1 MLPLALTVILLGLVV
16 VLATTG
22 LTVGGAA
29 LSTVDQ
35 LAQNLPDVSR
45 FEQVRFAQPTVVYD
59 RTGTVELARFQA
71 ERRDVVTFEEIPELV
86 MDATI
91 SVEDRTFWSN
101 EGYDPSAIASAAL
114 EFLRTGVLRGASTIS
129 QQFVRAPEIG
139 LLPADVL
146 DPEADARVRKAKE
159 IIQAGRLTDYVER
172 TYGLE
177 EGKERILT
185 AYLNQIF
192 YGHNAYGVSAAADVF
207 FDKQLSDL
215 TPAQAALL
223 AGLPQSPT
231 TLDPYRYA
239 EQDALGRLIVP
250 VCSTTGSGIVD
261 IPVASASPT
270 AAPAPS
276 RSPAGSPAGRSP
288 NADTSPSASPS
299 PSVTASASP
308 RATPASPLA
317 STAPVGTCT
326 NVPPVE
332 RRNFILNTIAE
343 GHGRWTRLTPA
354 QLGQALN
361 EPIVLAGEQPLI
373 FTAPH
378 FVWAMK
384 AELDSLLGDREPAER
399 GGYRVITTLDMEAQ
413 TKAEKYLEAAT
424 IVPQLPEAEFEQQI
438 AERGLRQDEDWM
450 REIRGKNINNGAM
463 TALDYLTGDVL
474 AYVGSAGYY
483 REDMASPAFDPKFDV
498 VQGFRQPGSA
508 FKPIVY
514 ATGIQEKAIT
524 AGTVLLDVTTSFG
537 REWQP
542 KDSDRQERGPV
553 TVRQALQYS
562 LNIPAIRAIERT
574 RVEAVGQASER
585 AGLQFLRGP
594 GHIVEGG
601 LASAIGTVEVRML
614 DLTAAYGAF
623 GNDGVVTEPRM
634 ILEVTDDLG
643 QPIFVAGEPLTSEV
657 WDPAAAWIVADILE
671 GNSDPRQNFIWGP
684 EFNLQNGPG
693 GSHRPMAVKTGTA
706 NDTLDLSTYG
716 LLPKPPGEGKP
727 ALAVGV
733 WLGNSDHSA
742 PNIQDA
748 DEFFATQ
755 GPGRVWRAFMRDYMD
770 GEPTPDFQRP
780 ELGVVEDTMDAWSGG
795 QPGAWT
801 RDTMR
806 EWFVTGTQPSARNPV
821 DEPGLLYRQVCG
833 RWYVDPMGVE
843 NERATA
849 QWREDVRDW
858 TARARRG
865 TGVRHT
871 RYDTTTAHLY
881 FKNDWGGPLIPE
893 DPGSCGFPTP
903 SFSFGLPFPSYRPDP
918 TSRPRPTDSPEPT
931 PTPTRAPRPTLE
943 PLPSPEP
950 TPEPTPKPTSSQAPG

>member
-1 MLPLALTVILLGLVV
+1 MSYRSQPRRIRPATSQHRSSSLATRVAVARAMSRPARSGGSMLPLALTVILLGFVV
-16 VLATTG
+16 VFATTG

-35 LAQNLPDVSR
+35 LGQDLPDVSR
-45 FEQVRFAQPTVVYD
+45 FEQIRFAQPTVVYD

-71 ERRDVVTFEEIPELV
+71 ERRNVVTFEEIPELV

-139 LLPADVL
+139 LLPTEVL

-192 YGHNAYGVSAAADVF
+192 YGHNAYGVAAAADVY
-207 FDKQLSDL
+207 FDKPLPEL
-215 TPAQAALL
+215 TVAQAALL
-223 AGLPQSPT
+223 AGLPQSPS

-239 EQDALGRLIVP
+239 EEDAFGRLIVP
-250 VCSTTGSGIVD
+250 VCSTTGSGTVD
-261 IPVASASPT
+261 VPAASASPAPSAST
-270 AAPAPS
+270 SPAPS
-276 RSPAGSPAGRSP
+276 GSPPSS
-288 NADTSPSASPS
+288 TSPPI
-299 PSVTASASP
+299 TAPPSP
-308 RATPASPLA
+308 RATPSAPIASA
-317 STAPVGTCT
+317 APGSTCT

-332 RRNFILNTIAE
+332 RRNFILASIAE
-343 GHGRWTRLTPA
+343 GHGRWTRLTRA
-354 QLGQALN
+354 QLEQALN

-413 TKAEKYLEAAT
+413 AEAEKYLEAAT
-424 IVPQLPEAEFEQQI
+424 IVPQLPEAEFERAI
-438 AERGLRQDEDWM
+438 EERNLRQDEDWM
-450 REIRGKNINNGAM
+450 REIRGKNIHNGAM

-483 REDMASPAFDPKFDV
+483 REDLASPEFDPKFDV

-508 FKPIVY
+508 FKPLVY
-514 ATGIQEKAIT
+514 ATGLQEKAIT

-574 RVEAVGQASER
+574 RVEAVGQAAQR

-594 GHIVEGG
+594 GHIAEGG

-623 GNDGVVTEPRM
+623 GNGGLVTAPRM
-634 ILEVTDDLG
+634 ILEVADDSG
-643 QPIFVAGEPLTSEV
+643 NAIFTAGEPLTSRV
-657 WDPAAAWIVADILE
+657 WDAEAAWIVADILE

-684 EFNLQNGPG
+684 EFNLENGPG

-716 LLPKPPGEGKP
+716 LLPKPPGEGEP

-742 PNIQDA
+742 PEIVDA

-755 GPGRVWRAFMRDYMD
+755 GPGRVWHAFMREYMD
-770 GEPTPDFQRP
+770 GQPTPDFQRP
-780 ELGVVEDTMDAWSGG
+780 ERGVVEDTMDAWSGG

-801 RDTMR
+801 RETTR
-806 EWFVTGTQPSARNPV
+806 EWFISGTEPSARNP
-821 DEPGLLYRQVCG
+821 
-833 RWYVDPMGVE
+833 
-843 NERATA
+843 
-849 QWREDVRDW
+849 
-858 TARARRG
+858 
-865 TGVRHT
+865 
-871 RYDTTTAHLY
+871 
-881 FKNDWGGPLIPE
+881 
-893 DPGSCGFPTP
+893 
-903 SFSFGLPFPSYRPDP
+903 
-918 TSRPRPTDSPEPT
+918 
-931 PTPTRAPRPTLE
+931 
-943 PLPSPEP
+943 
-950 TPEPTPKPTSSQAPG
+950 